1 MSGAGPPGGTPNSAG
16 HDPSAWCGVELSP
29 GGSVWFDLTLTESYS
44 GSDVTA
50 PVHVIRGEADG
61 PALLVT
67 AAVHGDE
74 INGTGAIRRI
84 IRERPFELRRGTLV
98 LVPVVNM
105 VGFERHA
112 RYLPDRRDLNRSF
125 PGWSEGSLAGRMAWS
140 FFHKIVERCDYCID
154 LHTAAVRRTN
164 FPNVRADMSDPR
176 VAGLARAFGA
186 ELIVNGRGPKGSLR
200 RTACRAGCATLILE
214 AGEVWRVQPGALEY
228 ALRGIENCL
237 IHLGMIGGQIER
249 PAYQFET
256 DTTKWVR
263 AAQGGFLEF
272 HVSPGQIVEAGE
284 ALATNTDLAG
294 EQQSTI
300 TSPRGAI
307 VLGMTTM
314 PAVAPGDP
322 VCHLAF
328 SKRGVLS
335 RVGRVVDKLGEDSL
349 HEQTRDDLARGM
361 TITEPMD
368 AEPTTAQTDGPDGRS
383 PGDER
388 GGGALR
394 NRT

>member
-1 MSGAGPPGGTPNSAG
+1 MSGAASPDSPNSSR
-16 HDPSAWCGVELSP
+16 HDPGAWCGVGVEP
-29 GGSVWFDLTLTESYS
+29 GGSVWFDLTLTESYT
-44 GSDVTA
+44 GADVTA
-50 PVHVIRGEADG
+50 PVNVMRGAEDG
-61 PALLVT
+61 PSLLVT

-84 IRERPFELRRGTLV
+84 IREKPFELRRGTLV
-98 LVPVVNM
+98 LIPVVNM
-105 VGFERHA
+105 VGFERHT

-125 PGWSEGSLAGRMAWS
+125 PGFSEGSLAGRMAWS
-140 FFHKIVERCDYCID
+140 FFNKIVERCDYGID

-186 ELIVNGRGPKGSLR
+186 ELIINGKGPKGSLR
-200 RTACRAGCATLILE
+200 RTACKSGCATLILE
-214 AGEVWRVQPGALEY
+214 AGEVWKVQPGAVEY
-228 ALRGIENCL
+228 ALRGVENCL
-237 IHLGMIGGQIER
+237 KHLGMIEGR
-249 PAYQFET
+249 PEPAEYQFET

-272 HVSPGQIVEAGE
+272 HVSPGQIVEEGE

-294 EQQSTI
+294 EQYQTI
-300 TSPRGAI
+300 ASPRGAI

-314 PAVAPGDP
+314 PAVSPGDP

-328 SKRGVLS
+328 SRRGVLNK
-335 RVGRVVDKLGEDSL
+335 VGRAVDRMDEDSL

-361 TITEPMD
+361 AITEPMEASD
-368 AEPTTAQTDGPDGRS
+368 AETSKDD
-383 PGDER
+383 
-388 GGGALR
+388 
-394 NRT
+394 